1 MLKKWSHYYSLS
13 SFLDFSFSSTFFL
26 FYPPLFPFSPSLFY
40 LPHCSVCFSTCFVSL
55 SLSLPLYLLRLAAPS
70 LYLSFF
76 LSHCPLSPFPPSSL
90 INFLPLSPSLPS
102 SRDMAL
108 PEPPSGRGP
117 KEDSSVPSC
126 QEMDV
131 RRSGQVKG
139 VPRREKCGG
148 WLSQQCCEKRS
159 TVRVTWHPW
168 LALLWCHRGGLGL
181 YTPRIQGHRVA
192 VWHFDILGPYNN
204 LSNVGMMIMVYSVYL
219 PYISAK

>member
-1 MLKKWSHYYSLS
+1 MISLLQS
-13 SFLDFSFSSTFFL
+13 LLLPRFLFFVHFFSVLSTSFSVFSL
-26 FYPPLFPFSPSLFY
+26 PLLPAPLLRLLFY
-40 LPHCSVCFSTCFVSL
+40 LLRLAF

-139 VPRREKCGG
+139 VPRREKCG
-148 WLSQQCCEKRS
+148 E
-159 TVRVTWHPW
+159 
-168 LALLWCHRGGLGL
+168 
-181 YTPRIQGHRVA
+181 
-192 VWHFDILGPYNN
+192 
-204 LSNVGMMIMVYSVYL
+204 
-219 PYISAK
+219 